1 MGFSTLHK
9 CSNVLKLRIPV
20 DWTGSIHIDAVLEE
34 EWCLILGLDTLR
46 FWTHDCQSIS
56 PTGAPHWVP
65 KSVTS
70 ISLYQLVLL
79 DALQLAA
86 GATGLFSQG
95 VTAVVHGCSV
105 CALGPRVKLTH
116 SWRGGN

>member
-1 MGFSTLHK
+1 MRSTPLFT
-9 CSNVLKLRIPV
+9 NVV
-20 DWTGSIHIDAVLEE
+20 
-34 EWCLILGLDTLR
+34 
-46 FWTHDCQSIS
+46 
-56 PTGAPHWVP
+56 PHSVP

-95 VTAVVHGCSV
+95 VTAVVHGCSA
-105 CALGPRVKLTH
+105 CALGHNLGEETGFTMATLQEGSENARNHMSLKVEPFIVLSTSYSDNPPLRVGISSHGYHQT
-116 SWRGGN
+116 

>member
-1 MGFSTLHK
+1 MRSAPLFT
-9 CSNVLKLRIPV
+9 NVVPY
-20 DWTGSIHIDAVLEE
+20 
-34 EWCLILGLDTLR
+34 
-46 FWTHDCQSIS
+46 
-56 PTGAPHWVP
+56 WVP

-79 DALQLAA
+79 DVLQLAA

-105 CALGPRVKLTH
+105 RALDHNLGEETGFTTATLQEGSENARNHTRLH
-116 SWRGGN
+116 S

>member
-1 MGFSTLHK
+1 METKKILSGIIFVICGLLLVLFKTGYNLFGTFFGNK
-9 CSNVLKLRIPV
+9 C
-20 DWTGSIHIDAVLEE
+20 
-34 EWCLILGLDTLR
+34 
-46 FWTHDCQSIS
+46 
-56 PTGAPHWVP
+56 
-65 KSVTS
+65 VTS

-105 CALGPRVKLTH
+105 CALGPSVKLTH